1 MNDPASTTET
11 AFLQEARGY
20 LAMIHKRRGS
30 VVTCLC
36 VSLLGAVVDN
46 YTTRP
51 VYQATVQILIDRDTP
66 NVLPTKELL
75 EGRDRGAD
83 YFQTQF
89 ELLRGRMLAEKVV
102 ERLNL
107 QKHPELQ
114 AGPLMSPWESFQ
126 RSFLGK
132 EPASTLDSDG
142 LPLQPAV
149 AAFRSRLTVQPI
161 KGSRLVNLRVNAYDP
176 KLAAEAAN
184 ATAQTYIEQS
194 LEFRF
199 TTSNEAT
206 GWLSQRAEEQRK
218 KVAASE
224 KALQEYR
231 EREKLVNVEERQ
243 GLIDQKLSTLT
254 AAVLNARTER
264 ITKETLFSQMR
275 SLPASQL
282 ETFPAILVSPVV
294 QQLRQSL
301 SELQRERDKLGE
313 TLGEKHPE
321 MLRVSSEIRSTEDK
335 LRAEMQNVVRSV
347 ETDYRTAA
355 RQEANLQANLDAIK
369 QEALELNRKTID
381 YNILRREGEANQQ
394 VFREL
399 TNRTQQTGLETELRS
414 TNIRIVE
421 KAQTPTAPI
430 LPRRMRNYQIAILL
444 GLGLGIGLC
453 LLFEHLDNTFKT
465 PEDVK
470 TQLGLPFLG
479 VVPDVT
485 DKSEPHAI
493 GRSAPA
499 THRSQQS
506 AVSEAYRVLR
516 TNLIFSSA
524 AASGQVLLVTSAN
537 PGEGKTTT
545 TVNLAEAL
553 ANNGARVLAVDADLR
568 RPALHRYFGLVK
580 TPGLTDLIVGKCQA
594 SQAVQGTR
602 TKGLQVLPCGYVPPN
617 PAELLGS
624 QSMREVIQALR
635 EHYEWVLI
643 DTPPILAIADT
654 PVICPL
660 VDGVVLVVGAEIGSR
675 PTVRRAVDQL
685 LNVGSKIVGVVLNK
699 VDLQRNSY
707 YYSQYYGEYYRSYYT
722 ERSHQAHLPELQ
734 RPAATSRGPRPVRR
748 T

>member
-11 AFLQEARGY
+11 AFLQEARSY
-20 LAMIHKRRGS
+20 LAMIHKRRGI
-30 VVTCLC
+30 VVTCLS
-36 VSLLGAVVDN
+36 VSLLAAVVYN

-75 EGRDRGAD
+75 EGTDRGTD

-107 QKHPELQ
+107 QKHPEFQ

-126 RSFLGK
+126 RSILGK
-132 EPASTLDSDG
+132 VPASTLDSDG
-142 LPLQPAV
+142 MPLQPAV

-161 KGSRLVNLRVNAYDP
+161 KGSRLVNLRINAYDP
-176 KLAAEAAN
+176 KLAADAAN

-199 TTSNEAT
+199 STSNEAT

-264 ITKETLFSQMR
+264 ITKETLFNQMR

-282 ETFPAILVSPVV
+282 ETFPTILVSPVV

-321 MLRVSSEIRSTEDK
+321 MLRVSSAIRSTEDK

-355 RQEANLQANLDAIK
+355 QQEANLQANLDATK

-421 KAQTPTAPI
+421 KAQTPGAPI
-430 LPRRMRNYQIAILL
+430 LPQRMRNYQLAILL

-453 LLFEHLDNTFKT
+453 LLFDHLDNTFKT

-479 VVPDVT
+479 VVPDVAGRA
-485 DKSEPHAI
+485 EAAG
-493 GRSAPA
+493 GRSVPA

-506 AVSEAYRVLR
+506 GVSEAYRVLR

-524 AASGQVLLVTSAN
+524 ATSGQVLLVTSAN

-545 TVNLAEAL
+545 TVNLAESL
-553 ANNGARVLAVDADLR
+553 ANNGAHVLAVDADLR
-568 RPALHRYFGLVK
+568 RPALHRHFALAK
-580 TPGLTDLIVGKCQA
+580 TPGLTDLIVGKCQP
-594 SQAVQGTR
+594 SQAIQGTT

-635 EHYEWVLI
+635 EHYDWVLI

-675 PTVRRAVDQL
+675 PTVHRAVDQL

-707 YYSQYYGEYYRSYYT
+707 YYSQYYGEYYRSYYAEKT
-722 ERSHQAHLPELQ
+722 HEARSSEFH
-734 RPAATSRGPRPVRR
+734 RPAATGRGPRPVRR
-748 T
+748 L